1 MARRKRWDG
10 LGQIGRI
17 CYIHPQRLLH
27 DIWVRD
33 EFESNVPDEYEIK
46 QGNFGFRPFK
56 TSKKLDYFEMKDLLD
71 LLRDGRLYARSND
84 IIRYWKVNYID
95 DGHHKFPIQMDGKLG
110 LEDQEYFSP
119 VHELS
124 VCKFSRKRA
133 IPGFASTRTLY
144 HLVFDLDGK
153 KNWREY
159 VLARRY
165 LSAEVLPQIKAK
177 IESGDLYTR
186 NVLRCTN

>member
-10 LGQIGRI
+10 FGQIGRI
-17 CYIHPQRLLH
+17 LYIHPRRLLH
-27 DIWVRD
+27 DIWIRD
-33 EFESNVPDEYEIK
+33 EFEGDVPDNYEIK
-46 QGNFGFRPFK
+46 QGNFGLRPFK
-56 TSKKLDYFEMKDLLD
+56 TSKTFDYLEMEALLD
-71 LLRDGRLYARSND
+71 LLEDGRLYARSED
-84 IIRYWKVNYID
+84 IIKYWKMNYAD
-95 DGHHKFPIQMDGKLG
+95 DNCRKFPIHRDGRLDFEGK
-110 LEDQEYFSP
+110 EYFSP
-119 VHELS
+119 VSELS
-124 VCKFSRKRA
+124 VHKFSRKRA
-133 IPGFASTRTLY
+133 IPGFAFTRTLY
-144 HLVFDLDGK
+144 HLVSDLDGK